1 MYKNWEGVSLAVPLK
16 KGTLDGPKA
25 LTAECERLKRYVF
38 LQKYEIKCG

>member
-25 LTAECERLKRYVF
+25 LTAECERLKRYV
-38 LQKYEIKCG
+38 IKCG